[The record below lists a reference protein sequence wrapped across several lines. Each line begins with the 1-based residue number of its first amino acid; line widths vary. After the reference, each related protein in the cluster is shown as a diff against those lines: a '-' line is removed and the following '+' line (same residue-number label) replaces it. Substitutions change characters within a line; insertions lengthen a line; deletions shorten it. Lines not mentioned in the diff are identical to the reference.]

1 MENEDNSPKRAQ
13 QKMLQVHIELRVHMG
28 MAVGPLTGGRGC
40 KLTDELYI
48 SWKLCLYQRSQ
59 KRMGREQMSDTAVLL
74 RED

>member
-28 MAVGPLTGGRGC
+28 IAVGHLTGGRGC

-48 SWKLCLYQRSQ
+48 S
-59 KRMGREQMSDTAVLL
+59 
-74 RED
+74 